1 MKGFQFVLPLPE
13 QQMKPVPKFTVL
25 TLLMGLLTMLTTQAQ
40 DNIVFKNGSE
50 IQAKVL
56 ELSPGQI
63 KYRRQDN
70 PEGPIYTTGTA
81 DVLFI
86 KYANGT
92 KDVLGSAGNATP
104 SRNRLVAPTPLVG
117 TAPSQAAP
125 TLDGLRYHSRL
136 FSRGFVDGNDQPLSG
151 SAVRSILVDHHSA
164 LRAYAHGQ
172 HLRRWG
178 YVTGGASLLLVASGA
193 AIAIADG
200 IGGGDGKRREG
211 QTNPVTDPTD
221 PDESTRTQGERNGHR
236 GDGIATTGY
245 ALAGGG
251 LLLGVAAL
259 LLDHRATMQFRRAA
273 GLYNNRPTTSL
284 RIGPSQRG
292 IGAGVVLSF

>member
-1 MKGFQFVLPLPE
+1 MISF
-13 QQMKPVPKFTVL
+13 PKITLL
-25 TLLMGLLTMLTTQAQ
+25 TLFSGLFITSAIQAQ
-40 DNIVFKNGSE
+40 DTIVLKNGTG

-56 ELSPGQI
+56 EIAPGQI

-81 DVLFI
+81 GVVFI

-92 KDVLGSAGNATP
+92 KDVLGSAGSAIP
-104 SRNRLVAPTPLVG
+104 LRSSLVAPAPLAG
-117 TAPSQAAP
+117 TAPVQAAP
-125 TLDGLRYHSRL
+125 TLDGLRYHGGL
-136 FSRGFVDGNDQPLSG
+136 FSRGFTDNNDQSLSRQ
-151 SAVRSILVDHHSA
+151 SVRSLLVDHHSA
-164 LRAYAHGQ
+164 LRAFDQGQ

-178 YVTGGASLLLVASGA
+178 YVTGGASVLLVASGA

-200 IGGGDGKRREG
+200 VGGNDGDGNRNDTQTGTANDPADLDGTDTAMQGEHNGRGGDGLA
-211 QTNPVTDPTD
+211 V
-221 PDESTRTQGERNGHR
+221 
-236 GDGIATTGY
+236 AGY

-259 LLDHRATMQFRRAA
+259 ILDHRATMQFHRAA
-273 GLYNNRPTTSL
+273 DRYNSRPATSL

-292 IGAGVVLSF
+292 IGAGLVLSF